1 MTAQRTTPP
10 SRLLVIDDDHRYGKW
25 LGHHLGV
32 LCPDST
38 VSTLTHTEFESWC
51 ETEPGREND
60 ILLLTACFGS
70 SPEDP
75 KARGLEQLRRLRMR
89 AVFPA
94 VICLA
99 EEGNELTAVRAL
111 QLGAVDY
118 LPKRLLTPERL
129 STSVRL
135 ALRRLEKRA
144 LRKAIAGTTHVTE
157 APASEDDTTRE
168 QPKVNGAP
176 LPLKESPRNQAA
188 VDFDADEA
196 HGRSIIEALLD
207 PKAEVELVTPAALGG
222 AVPSGTAAA
231 SKPGGVSASGTGG
244 AGVSGAVAPASGT
257 STQPHGA
264 TLSAGGL
271 AAAAAMSHTS
281 THAPISKA
289 AGLAPAASLAGATLG
304 GGAPGTAAPASS
316 AVAGSSVGA
325 SALAAAM
332 SHTST
337 HAPIPSAA
345 APAPSAADATSRAS
359 TRHTSAPQTSTTH
372 ATAGQAPGAQPPAA
386 AEASSADSALSGLFA
401 AHLAKAAAAP
411 GYGTSTRAQGSA
423 AAHGA
428 ASRARESTATSSGAS
443 ARTQESASAAYGA
456 SARAQESAAGAAS
469 DADEANTNATQL
481 MAPGALA
488 AALDEAAAS
497 ALVEG
502 VRPTDSGVLGT
513 NTLTPGKSSRSRSK
527 RGDSSAPP
535 VTAEF
540 IPGYIIKMKI
550 GESEKA
556 VVYLATSISLGSNVA
571 LKVSKTLRD
580 DAAGRQFLE
589 REYTAIIA
597 IRDPL
602 VVQIYDYGVHAGFEY
617 LAMEYLL
624 RGDLKARMQAGLKEA
639 EALRYVEQIACALRV
654 VHNAGLLHRDLK
666 PPNVMLR
673 ENDEVALI
681 DFGLAR
687 ALDGSTPSTR
697 TGVLRGSPYYMSP
710 EQAQGELLDERSDF
724 YSLGIILYEMLT
736 GRKPYTG
743 ATAMEVLQQ
752 HVNSPL
758 PPLPHS
764 LARYEHILHRL
775 SAKNRAERFDRAD
788 EIIAAI
794 QEIRAAITLNVES
807 AVA

>member
-1 MTAQRTTPP
+1 
-10 SRLLVIDDDHRYGKW
+10 LVVDDDPRYGQW

-32 LCPDST
+32 FCPDST
-38 VSTLTHTEFESWC
+38 VTVLTLVGFERWC
-51 ETEPGREND
+51 ETDSGRDCD
-60 ILLLTACFGS
+60 IVLLTAPFGS

-75 KARGLEQLRRLRMR
+75 KARGLELLRKLRGR
-89 AVFPA
+89 AIFPA
-94 VICLA
+94 VITLA
-99 EEGNELTAVRAL
+99 EDGNELTAVRAL

-135 ALRRLEKRA
+135 ALRRIEKRVQ
-144 LRKAIAGTTHVTE
+144 RKLQSLAHVDVTPLEEAKEQKLDHASAAETWGSMTLAPATPPKSSSPKTQDATAPE
-157 APASEDDTTRE
+157 APA
-168 QPKVNGAP
+168 
-176 LPLKESPRNQAA
+176 
-188 VDFDADEA
+188 
-196 HGRSIIEALLD
+196 
-207 PKAEVELVTPAALGG
+207 
-222 AVPSGTAAA
+222 AAA
-231 SKPGGVSASGTGG
+231 EKQ
-244 AGVSGAVAPASGT
+244 VA
-257 STQPHGA
+257 
-264 TLSAGGL
+264 
-271 AAAAAMSHTS
+271 
-281 THAPISKA
+281 
-289 AGLAPAASLAGATLG
+289 
-304 GGAPGTAAPASS
+304 
-316 AVAGSSVGA
+316 
-325 SALAAAM
+325 
-332 SHTST
+332 
-337 HAPIPSAA
+337 
-345 APAPSAADATSRAS
+345 D
-359 TRHTSAPQTSTTH
+359 TSAPK
-372 ATAGQAPGAQPPAA
+372 AGAKVETVSADASAPAA
-386 AEASSADSALSGLFA
+386 AEPDI
-401 AHLAKAAAAP
+401 
-411 GYGTSTRAQGSA
+411 SA
-423 AAHGA
+423 AAEA
-428 ASRARESTATSSGAS
+428 KPLK
-443 ARTQESASAAYGA
+443 
-456 SARAQESAAGAAS
+456 AGAAAVERPTPVATAPTPLAAPPAPAATPTTAAS
-469 DADEANTNATQL
+469 TPAAPSESKFDAPDANSAATQL
-481 MAPGALA
+481 MAPGQLEAILNSAGA
-488 AALDEAAAS
+488 AALRAIEAAEALNKMQDAS
-497 ALVEG
+497 FTGSIVASPTSKDPKSA
-502 VRPTDSGVLGT
+502 RPAKPSSAKRPGT
-513 NTLTPGKSSRSRSK
+513 P
-527 RGDSSAPP
+527 APP

-556 VVYLATSISLGSNVA
+556 VVYLATSISLGANVA

-580 DAAGRQFLE
+580 AAAGRQFLE

-639 EALRYVEQIACALRV
+639 EALRYVDQIAAALRV

-673 ENDEVALI
+673 DNDEVALI

-710 EQAQGELLDERSDF
+710 EQAQGEQLDVRSDF
-724 YSLGIILYEMLT
+724 YSLGIMFYEMLT

-764 LARYEHILHRL
+764 LSRYEKLL
-775 SAKNRAERFDRAD
+775 QKLAAKNRNERFAKAD

-794 QEIRAAITLNVES
+794 AELRAAMALDIES

>member
-1 MTAQRTTPP
+1 VTAKRTTTPP
-10 SRLLVIDDDHRYGKW
+10 RLLVVDDDARYGQW

-32 LCPDST
+32 FCPDST
-38 VSTLTHTEFESWC
+38 LSVLNSAEFDRWC
-51 ETEPGREND
+51 DTDSGRDCD
-60 ILLLTACFGS
+60 IILLTASFGS

-75 KARGLEQLRRLRMR
+75 KARGLELLRRLRGR
-89 AVFPA
+89 AIFPA
-94 VICLA
+94 VITLA

-118 LPKRLLTPERL
+118 LPKRLLTPDRL
-129 STSVRL
+129 NTSVRL
-135 ALRRLEKRA
+135 ALRRIEKRVQ
-144 LRKAIAGTTHVTE
+144 RKLASLTHVTDV
-157 APASEDDTTRE
+157 APPEEETTRE
-168 QPKVNGAP
+168 QPKPV
-176 LPLKESPRNQAA
+176 SVAA
-188 VDFDADEA
+188 VEKSA
-196 HGRSIIEALLD
+196 
-207 PKAEVELVTPAALGG
+207 PA
-222 AVPSGTAAA
+222 P
-231 SKPGGVSASGTGG
+231 
-244 AGVSGAVAPASGT
+244 VAPASVGPASVEIIVELT
-257 STQPHGA
+257 PANVMDADDLPKKPERAIDSLVEDIRASAEQAKRTAEAAEAHAAATHTAANQAALAQSAPAQTAPTQP
-264 TLSAGGL
+264 
-271 AAAAAMSHTS
+271 
-281 THAPISKA
+281 
-289 AGLAPAASLAGATLG
+289 APAPDAAKQAASAQ
-304 GGAPGTAAPASS
+304 ASS
-316 AVAGSSVGA
+316 AQTAIVDVNALVAEF
-325 SALAAAM
+325 
-332 SHTST
+332 
-337 HAPIPSAA
+337 
-345 APAPSAADATSRAS
+345 
-359 TRHTSAPQTSTTH
+359 TRT
-372 ATAGQAPGAQPPAA
+372 
-386 AEASSADSALSGLFA
+386 DDRV
-401 AHLAKAAAAP
+401 LAKAASAAP
-411 GYGTSTRAQGSA
+411 TSAATAASAPMSATPAPAKPETNTSTVTAEAG
-423 AAHGA
+423 GA
-428 ASRARESTATSSGAS
+428 A
-443 ARTQESASAAYGA
+443 
-456 SARAQESAAGAAS
+456 
-469 DADEANTNATQL
+469 ATQL
-481 MAPGALA
+481 MSPGLIA
-488 AALDEAAAS
+488 AALDAAAAS
-497 ALVEG
+497 AMAAGIKASESSVF
-502 VRPTDSGVLGT
+502 GT
-513 NTLTPGKSSRSRSK
+513 TAVGAVSKSKNGKSGSK
-527 RGDSSAPP
+527 KSSTPAPA

-580 DAAGRQFLE
+580 DSAGRQFLE

-624 RGDLKARMQAGLKEA
+624 RGDLKARMQAGLKET
-639 EALRYVEQIACALRV
+639 EALRYVEQIASALRV

-710 EQAQGELLDERSDF
+710 EQAQGEVLDVRSDF
-724 YSLGIILYEMLT
+724 YSLGIMFYEMLT

-764 LARYEHILHRL
+764 LARYEFFLNKL
-775 SAKNRAERFDRAD
+775 VAKNRTERFTQAE

-794 QEIRAAITLNVES
+794 GELRTAMTLNVES